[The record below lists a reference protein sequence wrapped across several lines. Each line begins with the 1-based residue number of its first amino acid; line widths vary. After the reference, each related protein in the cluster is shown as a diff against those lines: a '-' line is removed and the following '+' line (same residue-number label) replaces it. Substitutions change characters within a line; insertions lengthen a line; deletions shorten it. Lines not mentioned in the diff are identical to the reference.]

1 MPSFTWNEILPA
13 IVSICIIIAI
23 VVLKKYS
30 DSFAAI
36 AATMPVNLP
45 LGMWVFM
52 SGREDPDG
60 TLLSNFTASL
70 LLNMFP
76 TVLFV
81 LTAWLVL
88 RGGGNLISA
97 ILIGYLVWGI
107 GLGAPSGENVFW
119 LLVQLLYFGQM
130 A

>member
-13 IVSICIIIAI
+13 LVSICIIIAI

-36 AATMPVNLP
+36 AATMPVNIP

-52 SGREDPDG
+52 SGREDKDG
-60 TLLSNFTASL
+60 ALLTNFTGAL

-76 TVLFV
+76 TMLFII
-81 LTAWLVL
+81 TAWLVL
-88 RGGGNLISA
+88 RGGGNLIMA
-97 ILIGYLVWGI
+97 ILVGYLVWAI
-107 GLGAPSGENVFW
+107 GLG
-119 LLVQLLYFGQM
+119 LLHLARTYFGF
-130 A
+130 